1 MGGGQK
7 QKQFAD
13 VHYGWSLTRIANVLN
28 NWMDWMDIWVFLGFL
43 FETVTQAYEPRTP
56 KSRPRPL
63 RIKLV
68 DPEKNKGIKIV
79 EKHLNI
85 I

>member
-1 MGGGQK
+1 MDGLLQEL
-7 QKQFAD
+7 QTFSII
-13 VHYGWSLTRIANVLN
+13 GWIGWISGF
-28 NWMDWMDIWVFLGFL
+28 FLGFL